1 MILTKRLIPAIFRKP
16 RISYSS
22 YHSEKRTSAK
32 PVWPSPSGSNDN
44 PAGVVLRR
52 IADGK
57 QENHKIENET
67 KGKFNQN
74 NIFSLHQTDIE
85 K

>member
-1 MILTKRLIPAIFRKP
+1 M
-16 RISYSS
+16 
-22 YHSEKRTSAK
+22 
-32 PVWPSPSGSNDN
+32 WPSPSGSNDK

-52 IADGK
+52 IADSK

-67 KGKFNQN
+67 NGKFNQN

-85 K
+85 KWLESDSIPESHENVQIRLEVCWRSEKLDWNVR